1 MFKSVY
7 ISVVTKYLGGDHAEK
22 SWEEVERKYSKT
34 NRYYHNP
41 KHLESLFFELDP
53 IKNNI
58 DDWEIVIFAIAYHDI
73 IYNVLRQDNEER
85 SAEIATKRLETFGME
100 KERIDLCREMIVNT
114 KTHQVS
120 KTGDVNFFTDADLAI
135 LGKLPKEY
143 LSYASA
149 VRKEY
154 KIYPDLV
161 YKPGRAKVLEH
172 FLAKD
177 RIYHSDLFYSRYE
190 IAARENLSRELD
202 FLRKR

>member
-1 MFKSVY
+1 MFKSVF
-7 ISVVTKYLGGDHAEK
+7 ISVVTKYLRADHPEK
-22 SWEEVERKYSKT
+22 SWEEVEMKYSKT
-34 NRYYHNP
+34 NRYYHNLN
-41 KHLESLFFELDP
+41 HLERLFCELDP

-85 SAEIATKRLETFGME
+85 SAELATKRLETLGIE
-100 KERIDLCREMIVNT
+100 IERVVVCREMIVNT
-114 KTHQVS
+114 KTHQAS
-120 KTGDVNFFTDADLAI
+120 KTSDVNFFTDADLAI
-135 LGKLPKEY
+135 LGRPPEEY
-143 LSYASA
+143 GSYASA

-177 RIYHSDLFYSRYE
+177 RIYHTDLFYSRYE
-190 IAARENLSRELD
+190 MAARENLSRELNG
-202 FLRKR
+202 LRKR